1 MQLEAINAV
10 CHSEESVRGGRRG
23 ICCFDRQ
30 RKADPSLLHPGFARD
45 DNPSSLVAQV
55 VPPMPSSAGDLRL
68 LQALKG

>member
-1 MQLEAINAV
+1 MQSVIPSARFWR
-10 CHSEESVRGGRRG
+10 EESAVS
-23 ICCFDRQ
+23 ISKQ
-30 RKADPSLLHPGFARD
+30 KADPSLLHPGFARD